1 MEPLKLKDVAK
12 AVGLSS
18 NSELQIERIS
28 TDTRAICPGS
38 LFVAL
43 KGDRFDGHQFAQQAA
58 DEGAVAILA
67 EAPVTVSRWF
77 PVLTVPS
84 TRAALLQLAQ
94 YYRMQFQ
101 IPVVAVTGSVGKTT
115 TKEMIVAA
123 LSV

>member
-43 KGDRFDGHQFAQQAA
+43 
-58 DEGAVAILA
+58 
-67 EAPVTVSRWF
+67 
-77 PVLTVPS
+77 
-84 TRAALLQLAQ
+84 
-94 YYRMQFQ
+94 
-101 IPVVAVTGSVGKTT
+101 
-115 TKEMIVAA
+115 
-123 LSV
+123 

>member
-77 PVLTVPS
+77 PVWPPPP
-84 TRAALLQLAQ
+84 
-94 YYRMQFQ
+94 
-101 IPVVAVTGSVGKTT
+101 I
-115 TKEMIVAA
+115 
-123 LSV
+123 